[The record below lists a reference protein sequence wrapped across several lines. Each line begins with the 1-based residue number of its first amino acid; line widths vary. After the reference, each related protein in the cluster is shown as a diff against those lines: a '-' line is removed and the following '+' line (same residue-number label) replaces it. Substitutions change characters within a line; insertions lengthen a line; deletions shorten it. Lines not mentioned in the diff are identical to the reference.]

1 MENDGIIADTCIWIE
16 YFRGKGP
23 VSEALLGLIQGG
35 TILITGPVVYE
46 LLQGAK
52 TKKDADLIKEVTHA
66 LPDVPVTHETWLLAG
81 DLFFDLRR
89 KGVTLPPSD
98 VLLSALAIEN
108 NCSIFTTDNHFDQI
122 SNIRRYPL
130 PGK

>member
-1 MENDGIIADTCIWIE
+1 MANDGIIADTCIWIE

-35 TILITGPVVYE
+35 QIRITGPVVYE

-52 TKKDADLIKEVTHA
+52 TKKDADLIKEITHA
-66 LPDVPVTHETWLLAG
+66 LPRVAVTHETWLLAG
-81 DLFFDLRR
+81 DLFFDLKSR
-89 KGVTLPPSD
+89 GVTLPPSD

-108 NCSIFTTDNHFDQI
+108 NCSLFTLDPHFNHLPEV
-122 SNIRRYPL
+122 RRYSHS
-130 PGK
+130 GK

>member
-1 MENDGIIADTCIWIE
+1 MGNERIIADTCIWIE

-23 VSEALLGLIQGG
+23 VSDALLGLIQGG
-35 TILITGPVVYE
+35 EIRITGPVVYE

-52 TKKDADLIKEVTHA
+52 TKNDAELIKEITHA
-66 LPDVPVTHETWLLAG
+66 LPPLAVTHETWLLAG

-98 VLLSALAIEN
+98 VLLSAMAIEN
-108 NCSIFTTDNHFDQI
+108 NCSLFTIDHHFNHI
-122 SNIRRYPL
+122 PKVLRHPL